1 MLTTYV
7 GVWWLVKYERDEDDL
22 INSPLEDE
30 RVSRGLEVD
39 VASKP
44 PDKSSS

>member
-1 MLTTYV
+1 M
-7 GVWWLVKYERDEDDL
+7 KKMR

-30 RVSRGLEVD
+30 RVCRGLEVD

-44 PDKSSS
+44 PDKSSL